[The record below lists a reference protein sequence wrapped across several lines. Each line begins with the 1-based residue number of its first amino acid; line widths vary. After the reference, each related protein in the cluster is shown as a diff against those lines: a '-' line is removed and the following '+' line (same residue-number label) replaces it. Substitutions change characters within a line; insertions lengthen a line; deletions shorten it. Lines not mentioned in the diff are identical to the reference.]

1 MREELEPGT
10 SPDRRAPPDA
20 PVDDELAIPAV
31 AAVDVE
37 PADEVEPPPD
47 EYEDEDEYDEG
58 LAPWRLDEPRVDDGS
73 LIHLHR
79 LNASGPV
86 SFGSGHVAAR
96 DVNILY
102 RMVGGEP
109 ATPRPVS
116 GPVHE
121 SILDRLAETYV
132 EVTAF
137 ARLREGLRRQHVQVL
152 RGYRGSGRMTTAL
165 LALRGLSKSVNH
177 LGASQAHSLVS
188 ASVADGS
195 GYVAEPT
202 EGPVTPALLS
212 ALGERLREQHAYLV
226 LLTDEALDLD
236 ESTSSEYVL
245 RYAHPSGEQVFHRH
259 FEQVAVDRD
268 REFLGQPGVK
278 SAIFD
283 EARQAAGPAQVVRLV
298 NNLVVAAG
306 EDRTAE
312 QFLSGLESRLRTGVR
327 RWLLGEPPGIAA
339 TDSMEGWSSAPPGSN
354 AGVAG
359 PQRTLWEVATL
370 LACCVLDGYPL
381 GRVVAEAE
389 RLAVRLHEIESP
401 GTRPPHPV
409 LRDSVQ
415 ACITFIRVAE
425 PHEPGSDW
433 LARWHTPRVWVR
445 DPKTPRI
452 VFEILWREFIAARGP
467 VVGWLRE
474 MTDPARGRSSTRGSG
489 KCAIATIG
497 MLATIDFDYLYRAL
511 LGGWA
516 GSRDERLNEAAVRAL
531 EVAAS
536 DERVASTVRLA
547 LRRWS
552 DPKSARFRRRTAM
565 LAYRSGIG
573 AHFPGD
579 ALRAVRG
586 MTGNADRRQAR
597 VLLTGLV
604 LAGHADRVLAQL
616 AGPDG
621 GDPEAVGLFL
631 ALGDVD
637 GDADI
642 PDPRGA
648 LLASRA
654 TVPGGDRAL
663 SRLWTLALRDSSTT
677 TAAWRRLREW
687 VALADDQPELL
698 ASLGTLATDLMVD
711 ANLAVRLPFVL
722 KLWHGDRSQPWRATA
737 WLLARVSRA

>member
-474 MTDPARGRSSTRGSG
+474 MTDPARGS
-489 KCAIATIG
+489 
-497 MLATIDFDYLYRAL
+497 
-511 LGGWA
+511 
-516 GSRDERLNEAAVRAL
+516 
-531 EVAAS
+531 AS